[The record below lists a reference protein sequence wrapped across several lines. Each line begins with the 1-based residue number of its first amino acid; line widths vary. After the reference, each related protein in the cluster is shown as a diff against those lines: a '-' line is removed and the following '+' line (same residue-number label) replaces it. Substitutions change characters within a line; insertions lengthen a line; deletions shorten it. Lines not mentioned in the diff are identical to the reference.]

1 MTEELWATVGMAEAQ
16 VEDYW
21 RDCIQRALP
30 AFELELGR
38 RFSGTWRLRVAGRLQ
53 IDHIAVD
60 ASMVLRRTKAL
71 LARCPEARFGV
82 VRMRA
87 GRGLMRH
94 AGGEIPLQADEC
106 VLIDSREP
114 LDLTLAGGAD
124 LLWYH
129 LPVEWLERHLPDPQ
143 IAVGVPLGGRQPWAG
158 VLRDVMDAIHEDF
171 GAASPFLLSESLC
184 SALALTA
191 ETIEVRSTRHVRKTF
206 MSLQRTLADLA
217 FTCNVTAGEVAQ
229 AHGISLRYLHAI
241 YSANGTSCGRELIRI
256 RLERAR
262 RLLLDPAEHGR
273 SIDDIAWQC
282 GFADA
287 SHFRRRFRTFFGVPP
302 SALRD
307 TAGSRSTEAVLAG
320 HLRIA

>member
-1 MTEELWATVGMAEAQ
+1 MTEDQWTTVGVAEALGDD
-16 VEDYW
+16 VW
-21 RDCIQRALP
+21 RNGGQRAFP
-30 AFELELGR
+30 GFEVEFDRG
-38 RFSGTWRLRVAGRLQ
+38 FSGTLRHRVTGCMQ
-53 IDHIAVD
+53 VDHLAVD
-60 ASMVLRRTKAL
+60 ASMVLRRAKVLSRCQESRLSL
-71 LARCPEARFGV
+71 L
-82 VRMRA
+82 RMRS

-94 AGGEIPLQADEC
+94 AGGEILLQRDEC

-114 LDLTLAGGAD
+114 FDLTLTGGAD
-124 LLWYH
+124 LLWYR

-143 IAVGVPLGGRQPWAG
+143 VVVGVPLGDRQPWAG
-158 VLRDVMDAIHEDF
+158 VLRDVLDAIHENA
-171 GAASPFLLSESLC
+171 GAASPFLLSENLG

-206 MSLQRTLADLA
+206 ISLQRTLANLA
-217 FTCNVTAGEVAQ
+217 FTCNVTAGEIAQ

-241 YSANGTSCGRELIRI
+241 YSANGTSCGRELFRL

-262 RLLLDPAEHGR
+262 RILLDPAEHGR

-282 GFADA
+282 GFSDA

-307 TAGSRSTEAVLAG
+307 TGGSRSTEAVLSSHPG
-320 HLRIA
+320 VD

>member
-1 MTEELWATVGMAEAQ
+1 MTEELWTTVGIADAC
-16 VEDYW
+16 VEEFW
-21 RDCIQRALP
+21 RAGVQRALP
-30 AFELELGR
+30 DFEVEISRG
-38 RFSGTWRLRVAGRLQ
+38 FTGTLQHREAGRLQ
-53 IDHIAVD
+53 IDHIAVG

-71 LARCPEARFGV
+71 AARYPEVRFGL

-87 GRGLMRH
+87 GRSLMRH
-94 AGGEIPLQADEC
+94 AGGELPLQGDEC

-114 LDLTLAGGAD
+114 VDLTLAGGAD

-143 IAVGVPLGGRQPWAG
+143 VAVGVPLGARQPWAG
-158 VLRDVMDAIHEDF
+158 VLRDVMDAIHEDP
-171 GAASPFLLSESLC
+171 GAASPFLLAQNLC

-191 ETIEVRSTRHVRKTF
+191 EAIEVRSTRHVRKTF
-206 MSLQRTLADLA
+206 MSLQRTLAELA
-217 FTCNVTAGEVAQ
+217 FTCNVTAGAIAR

-241 YSANGTSCGRELIRI
+241 YSANGTSCGRELIRV

-282 GFADA
+282 GFSDA

-302 SALRD
+302 SALRGD
-307 TAGSRSTEAVLAG
+307 AGNRSTEAVLSSHPG
-320 HLRIA
+320 IA

>member
-1 MTEELWATVGMAEAQ
+1 MTEEMWTTVGIPEAH
-16 VEDYW
+16 VEDFW
-21 RDCIQRALP
+21 RDCVQHALP
-30 AFELELGR
+30 AFEVEIGR
-38 RFSGTWRLRVAGRLQ
+38 RFSGTLRMKVAGRLQ
-53 IDHIAVD
+53 IVQIAVD
-60 ASMVLRRTKAL
+60 ASMALRRTKL
-71 LARCPEARFGV
+71 VPARCPEVRIGV
-82 VRMRA
+82 VRMRS

-94 AGGEIPLQADEC
+94 AGGEISLQGDEC

-114 LDLTLAGGAD
+114 LELTLAGGAD

-129 LPVEWLERHLPDPQ
+129 LPMEWLERHLPDPQ
-143 IAVGVPLGGRQPWAG
+143 VAVGVPLGGRQPWAG
-158 VLRDVMDAIHEDF
+158 ILRNVMDTIHADR
-171 GAASPFLLSESLC
+171 GAVSPFLLSDNLC

-217 FTCNVTAGEVAQ
+217 FTCNVTAGEIAQ

-241 YSANGTSCGRELIRI
+241 YSANGTSCGRELIRL

-262 RLLLDPAEHGR
+262 RMLLDPAECAR

-287 SHFRRRFRTFFGVPP
+287 SHFRRRFRTFFGVAP
-302 SALRD
+302 STLRGN
-307 TAGSRSTEAVLAG
+307 AGRRSSETVLSSHFG
-320 HLRIA
+320 IA